1 MGWALIFLIL
11 VLLCISILE
20 FSLLFRI
27 EKRQQEIIKQEIIN
41 ILSIKTKNLSHP
53 EKLQPNPPL
62 TSKKFK
68 VVWQDE
74 ETMSRK
80 EKERIK
86 NDIV

>member
-1 MGWALIFLIL
+1 MGWVLIFLIL

-27 EKRQQEIIKQEIIN
+27 EKRQQEIIN

-62 TSKKFK
+62 ASKKFK
-68 VVWQDE
+68 VIWQNDE
-74 ETMSRK
+74 AISRK
-80 EKERIK
+80 EKERIN
-86 NDIV
+86 NDNL